1 MLIVGLAYQDILKTK
16 RSSKQEREA
25 PFLLFLSL
33 VALNDPTQLS
43 GNLPK

>member
-25 PFLLFLSL
+25 PFLFIL
-33 VALNDPTQLS
+33 VACS
-43 GNLPK
+43 A